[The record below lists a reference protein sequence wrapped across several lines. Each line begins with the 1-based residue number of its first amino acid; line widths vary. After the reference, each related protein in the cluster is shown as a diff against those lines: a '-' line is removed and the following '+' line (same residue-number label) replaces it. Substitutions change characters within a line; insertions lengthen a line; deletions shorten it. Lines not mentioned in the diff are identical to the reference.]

1 MTDHLCVGREE
12 EIRQLYTLFESSL
25 RGDKQLCFITG
36 EAGLGKTTLVNSF
49 IEQINETHPTTIVA
63 LGECNGQAGI
73 TDPYLPFRDVLDM
86 LTGITESKT
95 TPKKLGEKNTS
106 RIKEFALTS
115 FESLL
120 ELGPDL
126 IGSVIPGG
134 ILAAKAIK
142 VFADKSKVLQRLKDR
157 VNQTAIQP
165 ASINEVNIF
174 QQYTAFLQ
182 SLSKN
187 NSLVIVLDDLHWA
200 DNASISL
207 LFHLAR
213 RIERGHLFIIG
224 TYRPNEVS
232 LERDGNR
239 HPLEPVLN
247 EIKRYY
253 GNIWVDLAKET
264 EHERKEFVDALV
276 DSEPNHLNDDFRKHL
291 FAKTEGNTLFTME
304 LLRDLK
310 ERRYLIKDQNGFWI
324 EGKHLQWG
332 TLPTKVEGVIEE
344 RIMRLEQQLRDALVH
359 RGGNKHRV
367 FDAENMSGC
376 YRKPVED
383 FRKRVLAIASVEGE
397 NFTAQVIGRLQKLD
411 ERQVFRNLSAE
422 LEKRHQLIQEN
433 GEIKVGERILSFYK
447 FAHILFQQYLYNGLG
462 VGERRALHKEIASI
476 LEILYEGHTEDIS
489 AQLARHFEE
498 ASLPEKAITYL
509 NLAGQKAFRIGAFL
523 EARSFFAK
531 ATSLE
536 IPSTE
541 LKIELF
547 RKLGEVCYEIREFS
561 IGKSSLEKSV
571 HLSRSINASKNLSLG
586 LSLLGRLMVEIGE
599 NHKARELLLE
609 SVEVARALGDNEI
622 LARALNEL
630 AYVLVP
636 FGEFAEAKKLYE
648 EILALVPDVG
658 NSPIPHVF
666 YDMSNCV
673 YYLNDDYTEAK
684 QLLKESIKAAKTA
697 RNPILM
703 AYTFVAMGW
712 YLRDEENYLEAK
724 QYYNEALKLA
734 EDSGDPWTAAEAYT
748 GLGLV
753 ACELADYSSSW
764 SYYRKAI
771 RIMASDDTGSIPQLL
786 YTLVE
791 LAKLSARQGKWEL
804 AFELLEISTRHSSS
818 NREIELYAE
827 KILAEV
833 NHLLPQRQQA
843 PSKKVESK
851 DLGEVIALLLEE
863 DNPTGKGAI

>member
-1 MTDHLCVGREE
+1 MTDYLCVGREK
-12 EIRQLYTLFESSL
+12 EIKQLYTLFESSL

-36 EAGLGKTTLVNSF
+36 EAGLGKTTLVRSF
-49 IEQINETHPTTIVA
+49 IKQINETHPATIVA

-86 LTGITESKT
+86 LTGSAESKSLA
-95 TPKKLGEKNTS
+95 KKVGEKNSS

-115 FESLL
+115 FEALL

-134 ILAAKAIK
+134 ILVAKAAK
-142 VFADKSKVLQRLKDR
+142 VFADKSKVLQRLKEQ
-157 VNQTAIQP
+157 VNQTTHP
-165 ASINEVNIF
+165 SLSINEARIF

-182 SLSKN
+182 SLAKN
-187 NSLVIVLDDLHWA
+187 NSLVVVLDDLHWA

-213 RIERGHLFIIG
+213 RIETGHLLIIG
-224 TYRPNEVS
+224 TYRPNEVNFG
-232 LERDGNR
+232 RDGNR

-253 GNIWVDLAKET
+253 GNIWIDLAKEN
-264 EHERKEFVDALV
+264 ENERKEFVDALV
-276 DSEPNHLNDDFRKHL
+276 DSEPNHLNNDFRKQL
-291 FAKTEGNTLFTME
+291 FAKTGGNTLFTVE

-310 ERRYLIKDQNGFWI
+310 ERGYLIKDQNGFWV
-324 EGKHLQWG
+324 EGKHLKWD
-332 TLPTKVEGVIEE
+332 TLPVKVEGVIEE
-344 RIMRLEQQLRDALVH
+344 RIMRLEQQLRDAL
-359 RGGNKHRV
+359 
-367 FDAENMSGC
+367 
-376 YRKPVED
+376 
-383 FRKRVLAIASVEGE
+383 AIASVEGE
-397 NFTAQVIGRLQKLD
+397 NFTAQVIGRLQRLD
-411 ERQVFRNLSAE
+411 ERQVFRNLSTE

-447 FAHILFQQYLYNGLG
+447 FAHVLFQQYLYNGLG
-462 VGERRALHKEIASI
+462 AGERRALHKEIAGI
-476 LEILYEGHTEDIS
+476 LEILYEGHAEDIS

-498 ASLPEKAITYL
+498 ASIPEKAVTYL

-536 IPSTE
+536 VPSVE
-541 LKIELF
+541 LETQLL
-547 RKLGEVCYEIREFS
+547 RRLGEVCYEIREFS

-571 HLSRSINASKNLSLG
+571 HLSRSINDQKSLSLG

-599 NHKARELLLE
+599 NQNARELLLE
-609 SVEVARALGDNEI
+609 SVEVARAFGDNDV

-636 FGEFAEAKKLYE
+636 FGEFLEAKKLYE
-648 EILALVPDVG
+648 EILTLVPDVG
-658 NSPIPHVF
+658 NSSIPHIL

-712 YLRDEENYLEAK
+712 YLREEENYLEAK
-724 QYYNEALKLA
+724 QYYNEGLKLA
-734 EDSGDPWTAAEAYT
+734 EDAGDPWTVAEAYT

-753 ACELADYSSSW
+753 ACELADYNSSW
-764 SYYRKAI
+764 YCYRKAI
-771 RIMASDDTGSIPQLL
+771 RIMSSDDTGSIPQLL

-804 AFELLEISTRHSSS
+804 AVDLLEISTTHPSS

-827 KILAEV
+827 KILEEV

-843 PSKKVESK
+843 LGKKSESK
-851 DLGEVIALLLEE
+851 DLGEMIALLLEE
-863 DNPTGKGAI
+863 DV